1 MTVTTSR
8 PAGGHRHTVRGVSEK
23 GPAIN
28 QGPHQIQNKL
38 STKEMWFLVLGFVF
52 LSAVNPGFSLILDP
66 IEWEGRLGVLAR
78 NLRVAYWVNVSE
90 SSGAGSHRLSRIQ
103 GH

>member
-8 PAGGHRHTVRGVSEK
+8 PAGGHRRTVRGVSEK

-28 QGPHQIQNKL
+28 QGPQQIQNKL

-52 LSAVNPGFSLILDP
+52 LSAVNPGFSNIKPNRMGGKVGSACKEFEGGIL
-66 IEWEGRLGVLAR
+66 G
-78 NLRVAYWVNVSE
+78 
-90 SSGAGSHRLSRIQ
+90 
-103 GH
+103 